1 MKKTLLILSA
11 SAFLA
16 ACQANE
22 TNENEETTVSSEA
35 ISSET
40 VSSSEV
46 IESSS
51 DVITSESI
59 VEDETVTY
67 EYQINPDIFT
77 VQPIKDADTE
87 VILLTFDDAPQPPD
101 SHTLEIAQTVKE
113 KGANAIF
120 FVVGQFLESEESR
133 AIIKEVFDMGFE
145 IGNHSYS
152 HPDMSSISYE
162 EQLEEI
168 VATNDAIEEITGK
181 RPRFFRAP
189 YGMYNAD
196 TDAISTLE
204 NMTLMNWTYG
214 YDWVDGYM
222 EETALADI
230 MVNAPE
236 LGSGGNLLMH
246 DRPWTAAAIGA
257 IIDGIRAQ
265 GYEMV
270 DPKLIESPEEE

>member
-1 MKKTLLILSA
+1 MKKTLIILSA

-22 TNENEETTVSSEA
+22 TNKNEKTTFSSEA
-35 ISSET
+35 

-46 IESSS
+46 VESTSEVS
-51 DVITSESI
+51 TSESI
-59 VEDETVTY
+59 FEEEAVTY
-67 EYQINPDIFT
+67 KYQINPDIFT
-77 VQPIKDADTE
+77 VQPITDADTE

-113 KGANAIF
+113 KGAHAIF
-120 FVVGQFLESEESR
+120 FVMGQFLESDESR
-133 AIIKEVFDMGFE
+133 AIIKEVSDMGFE

-181 RPRFFRAP
+181 RARFFRAP
-189 YGMYNAD
+189 YGSYNAD
-196 TDAISTLE
+196 TDTISTLE

-246 DRPWTAAAIGA
+246 DRPWTAAAIGT
-257 IIDGIRAQ
+257 IIDGLRAK

>member
-1 MKKTLLILSA
+1 
-11 SAFLA
+11 
-16 ACQANE
+16 
-22 TNENEETTVSSEA
+22 
-35 ISSET
+35 
-40 VSSSEV
+40 
-46 IESSS
+46 
-51 DVITSESI
+51 
-59 VEDETVTY
+59 
-67 EYQINPDIFT
+67 
-77 VQPIKDADTE
+77 
-87 VILLTFDDAPQPPD
+87 
-101 SHTLEIAQTVKE
+101 AQTVKE

-120 FVVGQFLESEESR
+120 FVMGQFLDSEESR
-133 AIIKEVFDMGFE
+133 KIIKEVSDMGFE

-152 HPDMSSISYE
+152 HPDMASISYE

-189 YGMYNAD
+189 YGSYNAD
-196 TDAISTLE
+196 TDAISELE

-230 MVNAPE
+230 MINAPE

-246 DRPWTAAAIGA
+246 DRPWTAAAIGT
-257 IIDGIRAQ
+257 IIDGLRAQ

>member
-22 TNENEETTVSSEA
+22 NPENDESNLSSEA
-35 ISSET
+35 A
-40 VSSSEV
+40 SSSEV
-46 IESSS
+46 VETDSSS
-51 DVITSESI
+51 ETATVEST
-59 VEDETVTY
+59 VEAEVAAY

-77 VQPIKDADTE
+77 VVPITDADTE
-87 VILLTFDDAPQPPD
+87 VVLLTFDDSPQPPD
-101 SHTLEIAQTVKE
+101 SQTLEIAQTVKE

-120 FVVGQFLESEESR
+120 FVMGQFLESEESR
-133 AIIKEVFDMGFE
+133 AIIKEVSDMGFE

-152 HPDMSSISYE
+152 HPDMASISYE

-189 YGMYNAD
+189 YGSYNAD
-196 TDAISTLE
+196 TDAISELE

-230 MVNAPE
+230 MINAPE

-246 DRPWTAAAIGA
+246 DRPWTAAAIGT
-257 IIDGIRAQ
+257 IIDGLRAQ

>member
-22 TNENEETTVSSEA
+22 NPENDESNLSSEA
-35 ISSET
+35 A
-40 VSSSEV
+40 SSSEV
-46 IESSS
+46 VETDSSS
-51 DVITSESI
+51 ETATVEST
-59 VEDETVTY
+59 VEAEVVAY

-77 VQPIKDADTE
+77 VVPITDADTE
-87 VILLTFDDAPQPPD
+87 VVLLTFDDSPQPPD
-101 SHTLEIAQTVKE
+101 SQTLEIAQTVKE

-120 FVVGQFLESEESR
+120 FVMGQFLESEESR
-133 AIIKEVFDMGFE
+133 KIIKEVSDMGFE

-152 HPDMSSISYE
+152 HPDMASISYE

-168 VATNDAIEEITGK
+168 IATNDAIEEITGK

-189 YGMYNAD
+189 YGSYNAD
-196 TDAISTLE
+196 TDAISELE

-230 MVNAPE
+230 MINAPE

-246 DRPWTAAAIGA
+246 DRPWTAAAIGT
-257 IIDGIRAQ
+257 IIDGLRAQ

>member
-22 TNENEETTVSSEA
+22 NPENDESNLSSEA
-35 ISSET
+35 A
-40 VSSSEV
+40 SSSEV
-46 IESSS
+46 VETDSSS
-51 DVITSESI
+51 ETATVEST
-59 VEDETVTY
+59 VEAEVVAY

-77 VQPIKDADTE
+77 VVPITDADTE
-87 VILLTFDDAPQPPD
+87 VVLLTFDDSPQPPD
-101 SHTLEIAQTVKE
+101 SQTLEIAQTVKE

-120 FVVGQFLESEESR
+120 FVMGQFLESEESR
-133 AIIKEVFDMGFE
+133 KIIKEVSDMGFE

-152 HPDMSSISYE
+152 HPDMASISYE

-189 YGMYNAD
+189 YGSYNAD
-196 TDAISTLE
+196 TDAISELE

-230 MVNAPE
+230 MINAPE

-246 DRPWTAAAIGA
+246 DRPWTAAAIGT
-257 IIDGIRAQ
+257 IIDGLRAQ

>member
-22 TNENEETTVSSEA
+22 NPENDESNLSSEA
-35 ISSET
+35 A
-40 VSSSEV
+40 SSSEV
-46 IESSS
+46 VETDSSS
-51 DVITSESI
+51 ETATVEST
-59 VEDETVTY
+59 VEAEVAAY

-77 VQPIKDADTE
+77 VVPITDADTE
-87 VILLTFDDAPQPPD
+87 VVLLTFDDSPQPPD
-101 SHTLEIAQTVKE
+101 SQTLEIARTVKE

-120 FVVGQFLESEESR
+120 FVMGQFLESEESR
-133 AIIKEVFDMGFE
+133 KIIKEVSDMGFE

-152 HPDMSSISYE
+152 HPDMASISYE

-189 YGMYNAD
+189 YGSYNAD
-196 TDAISTLE
+196 TDAISELE

-230 MVNAPE
+230 MINAPE

-246 DRPWTAAAIGA
+246 DRPWTAAAIGT
-257 IIDGIRAQ
+257 IIDGLRAQ

>member
-22 TNENEETTVSSEA
+22 NPENDESNLSSEA
-35 ISSET
+35 A
-40 VSSSEV
+40 SSSEV
-46 IESSS
+46 VETDSSS
-51 DVITSESI
+51 ETATVEST
-59 VEDETVTY
+59 VEAEVAAY

-77 VQPIKDADTE
+77 VVPITDADTE
-87 VILLTFDDAPQPPD
+87 VVLLTFDDSPQPPD
-101 SHTLEIAQTVKE
+101 SQTLEIARTVKE

-120 FVVGQFLESEESR
+120 FVMGQFLESEESR
-133 AIIKEVFDMGFE
+133 AIIKEVSDMGFE

-152 HPDMSSISYE
+152 HPDLASISYE

-168 VATNDAIEEITGK
+168 IATNDAVEEITGK

-189 YGMYNAD
+189 YGSYNTD
-196 TDAISTLE
+196 TVAISESE

-230 MVNAPE
+230 MINAPE

-246 DRPWTAAAIGA
+246 NRPWTAAAIGT
-257 IIDGIRAQ
+257 IIDGLRAQ

>member
-22 TNENEETTVSSEA
+22 TNENQESTASSEA
-35 ISSET
+35 

-46 IESSS
+46 IESENVSEES
-51 DVITSESI
+51 VSESSA
-59 VEDETVTY
+59 EETVAY
-67 EYQINPDIFT
+67 EYAINPDIFT
-77 VQPIKDADTE
+77 VVPLNDADTE
-87 VILLTFDDAPQPPD
+87 VVLLTFDDAPQPPD
-101 SHTLEIAQTVKE
+101 SHSLEIAQTVKE

-120 FVVGQFLESEESR
+120 FVMGQFLESEESR
-133 AIIKEVFDMGFE
+133 EIIKKVSDMGFE

-152 HPDMSSISYE
+152 HPDMSAISYE

-196 TDAISTLE
+196 TYAISELE

-246 DRPWTAAAIGA
+246 DRPWTAAAIGT
-257 IIDGIRAQ
+257 IIDGLRAQ
-265 GYEMV
+265 GYEMI

>member
-22 TNENEETTVSSEA
+22 NPENDESNLSSEA
-35 ISSET
+35 A
-40 VSSSEV
+40 SSSEV
-46 IESSS
+46 VETDSSS
-51 DVITSESI
+51 ETATVEST
-59 VEDETVTY
+59 VEAEVAAY

-77 VQPIKDADTE
+77 VVPITDADTE
-87 VILLTFDDAPQPPD
+87 VVLLTFDDSPQPPD
-101 SHTLEIAQTVKE
+101 SQTLEIAQTVKE

-120 FVVGQFLESEESR
+120 FVMGQFLESEESR
-133 AIIKEVFDMGFE
+133 KIIKEVSDMGFE

-152 HPDMSSISYE
+152 HPDMASISYE

-189 YGMYNAD
+189 YGSYNAD
-196 TDAISTLE
+196 TDAISELE

-230 MVNAPE
+230 MINAPE

-246 DRPWTAAAIGA
+246 DRPWTAAAIGT
-257 IIDGIRAQ
+257 IIDGLRAQ

>member
-16 ACQANE
+16 ACQV
-22 TNENEETTVSSEA
+22 NENPENDESNLSSEA
-35 ISSET
+35 A
-40 VSSSEV
+40 SSSEV
-46 IESSS
+46 VETDSSS
-51 DVITSESI
+51 ETATFES
-59 VEDETVTY
+59 TVDAEVAAY

-77 VQPIKDADTE
+77 VVPITDADTE
-87 VILLTFDDAPQPPD
+87 VVLLTFDDSPQPPD
-101 SHTLEIAQTVKE
+101 SQTLEIAQTVKE

-120 FVVGQFLESEESR
+120 FVMGQFLESEESR
-133 AIIKEVFDMGFE
+133 KIIKEVSDMGFE

-152 HPDMSSISYE
+152 HPDMASISYE

-189 YGMYNAD
+189 YGSYNAD
-196 TDAISTLE
+196 TDAISELE

-230 MVNAPE
+230 MINAPE

-246 DRPWTAAAIGA
+246 DRPWTAAAIGT
-257 IIDGIRAQ
+257 IIDGLRAQ

>member
-22 TNENEETTVSSEA
+22 NPENDESNLSSEA
-35 ISSET
+35 A
-40 VSSSEV
+40 SSSEV
-46 IESSS
+46 VETDSSS
-51 DVITSESI
+51 ETATVEST
-59 VEDETVTY
+59 VEAEVAAY

-77 VQPIKDADTE
+77 VVPLADADTE
-87 VILLTFDDAPQPPD
+87 VVLLTFDDSPQPPN
-101 SHTLEIAQTVKE
+101 SQTLEIARTVKE

-120 FVVGQFLESEESR
+120 FVMGQFLESEESR
-133 AIIKEVFDMGFE
+133 AIIKEVSDMGFE

-152 HPDMSSISYE
+152 HPDLASISYE

-168 VATNDAIEEITGK
+168 IATNDAVEEITGK

-189 YGMYNAD
+189 YGSYN
-196 TDAISTLE
+196 TDIVAISESE

-230 MVNAPE
+230 MINAPE

-246 DRPWTAAAIGA
+246 DRPWTAAAIGT
-257 IIDGIRAQ
+257 IIDGLRAQ